1 VKVTRDRRTEL
12 DRLPRVARVLATW
25 EFERLVLDH
34 PTIGLAIIRGLS
46 SRLRS
51 RTEQPHR

>member
-1 VKVTRDRRTEL
+1 VG
-12 DRLPRVARVLATW
+12 LAAW
-25 EFERLVLDH
+25 EFERLVVDH

-51 RTEQPHR
+51 RTEQPQHRRT